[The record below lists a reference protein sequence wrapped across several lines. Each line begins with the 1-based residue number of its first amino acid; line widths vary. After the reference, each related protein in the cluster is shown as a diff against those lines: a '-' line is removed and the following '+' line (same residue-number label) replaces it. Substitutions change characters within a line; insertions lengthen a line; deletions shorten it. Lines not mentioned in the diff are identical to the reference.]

1 MQTLES
7 WPYISV
13 HTKKYVIV
21 SQPTSFSILH
31 HKHNAECTILTM
43 LIIGLTGSIATGKST
58 VASILSSQPHSL
70 PLIDADLL
78 ARQAVRPGTHA
89 YNSIVKYFSPTTPD
103 LLLPTSPPFVAT
115 PDEKEE
121 RGRPLN
127 RAALGRRVFGTTPSR
142 IRDRKVLNSIVH
154 PAVRLLMLQ
163 SIIYYHFL
171 GNWAVVLDIPLLYE
185 SGLDIFCGAII
196 VVAVSS
202 PEVQMQRL
210 QARDRGLSSEE
221 AKDRVLSQMGVRE
234 KVGRCKERGD
244 RGLVVWNDGGRE
256 ELRKQV
262 SGVVKRLESGRGFW
276 WMWWL
281 WVSPFVALAIAAWE
295 VWKGWRA
302 KKRWEEGKRGRD
314 V

>member
-1 MQTLES
+1 
-7 WPYISV
+7 
-13 HTKKYVIV
+13 
-21 SQPTSFSILH
+21 
-31 HKHNAECTILTM
+31 M

-58 VASILSSQPHSL
+58 VASILSSPPHSL

-78 ARQAVRPGTHA
+78 ARQAVRPGTQA
-89 YNSIVKYFSPTTPD
+89 YNSIVKYFSSTTPD
-103 LLLPTSPPFVAT
+103 LLLLPTSSSSPPSPLT
-115 PDEKEE
+115 ITTTQNENKEE
-121 RGRPLN
+121 RGGRPLN

-142 IRDRKVLNSIVH
+142 VRDRKVLNSIVH

-163 SIIYYHFL
+163 SILYYHFL

-210 QARDRGLSSEE
+210 QARDAGLSLEE
-221 AKDRVLSQMGVRE
+221 AKNRVLSQMEMRE
-234 KVGRCKERGD
+234 KVGRCKERGE
-244 RGLVVWNDGGRE
+244 RKGLVIWNDGGRE
-256 ELRKQV
+256 ELKNQV
-262 SGVVKRLESGRGFW
+262 SGAVKRLESGRGFW
-276 WMWWL
+276 WMLWL
-281 WVSPFVALAIAAWE
+281 WASPFVALAVAGWE

-302 KKRWEEGKRGRD
+302 KKRWEEGKRGKE

>member
-1 MQTLES
+1 MGLNRNKEDIFVS
-7 WPYISV
+7 RI
-13 HTKKYVIV
+13 VITRV
-21 SQPTSFSILH
+21 D
-31 HKHNAECTILTM
+31 CTIFTM

-58 VASILSSQPHSL
+58 VASILSSPPHSL
-70 PLIDADLL
+70 PIIDADLL
-78 ARQAVRPGTHA
+78 ARQAVRPGTYA
-89 YNSIVKYFSPTTPD
+89 YNSIVKYFGPTTPD
-103 LLLPTSPPFVAT
+103 LLLPTSSPSLAA
-115 PDEKEE
+115 PDEQEE

-127 RAALGRRVFGTTPSR
+127 RAALGRRVFGTTQSR
-142 IRDRKVLNSIVH
+142 IKDRKVLNSIVH

-163 SIIYYHFL
+163 AMLYNHFL

-221 AKDRVLSQMGVRE
+221 AKDRVSSQMEIRE
-234 KVGRCKERGD
+234 KVGRCKERGEM
-244 RGLVVWNDGGRE
+244 GLVIWNDSGKE
-256 ELRKQV
+256 ELRNQV
-262 SGVVKRLESGRGFW
+262 SEVVKRLKSGRGFW
-276 WMWWL
+276 WLLWL
-281 WVSPFVALAIAAWE
+281 WGSPFVALAVAGWE

-302 KKRWEEGKRGRD
+302 KKRWEEVTKEKD

>member
-1 MQTLES
+1 
-7 WPYISV
+7 
-13 HTKKYVIV
+13 
-21 SQPTSFSILH
+21 
-31 HKHNAECTILTM
+31 M

-58 VASILSSQPHSL
+58 VAAILSSPPHSL

-78 ARQAVRPGTHA
+78 ARQAVSPGTHA
-89 YNSIVKYFSPTTPD
+89 YKSIVKYFSPTTPD
-103 LLLPTSPPFVAT
+103 LLLPTSSPFLAT
-115 PDEKEE
+115 SDKKEE

-127 RAALGRRVFGTTPSR
+127 RAALGRRVFGTTQSR
-142 IRDRKVLNSIVH
+142 VRDRKVLNSIVH

-171 GNWAVVLDIPLLYE
+171 GNWAVVLDVPLLYE

-221 AKDRVLSQMGVRE
+221 AKDRVSSQMEVRE
-234 KVGRCKERGD
+234 KVGRCKERRE
-244 RGLVVWNDGGRE
+244 RGFVIWNDGGRE
-256 ELRKQV
+256 DLKNRV

-276 WMWWL
+276 WLLWL
-281 WVSPFVALAIAAWE
+281 WGSPFVALAVAGWE

-302 KKRWEEGKRGRD
+302 KKRWQDVKKGKE